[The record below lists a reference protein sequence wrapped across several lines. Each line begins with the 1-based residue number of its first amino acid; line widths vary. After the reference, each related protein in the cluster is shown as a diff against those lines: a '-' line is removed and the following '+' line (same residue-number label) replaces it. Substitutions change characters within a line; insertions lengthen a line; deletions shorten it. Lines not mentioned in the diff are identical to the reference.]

1 MNLARWLL
9 SISAVVSLAR
19 PAHAVAPGPEEA
31 ALLEGLVLEVREH
44 GPNRPWI
51 VAIQNHTEQRVNLV
65 KDSRLLSFEVRVP
78 GKRRPT
84 SCRLPSAMLP
94 SQAETERMRELG
106 PGEELRFRIDPRFY
120 CFDGDQGVLVP
131 GAMVEASY
139 GFPQKTRTSRM
150 PNGHKV
156 VERLP
161 SVPPYVAQFLPEEG
175 AQNESSAANDDA
187 ANDDA
192 ANGGATE
199 ADAEEREP
207 GPVAKTEPEPSSQTC
222 DTTPPPQARD
232 MEDGPAVAVPRPSD
246 EPPPAP
252 QPIPEDPDR
261 PGLTSV
267 RPVKLALGSDYSSW
281 EPKTEAEDLNQGL
294 KLEVVKGSD
303 SLTARGAEVTVR
315 VTNEG
320 ARSQR
325 LFIRR
330 QLITYY
336 LLGPEGLS
344 VCSTDEGEHA
354 PDEQSFTTL
363 APGHHIQLVTRLVEF
378 CPDSIIDRPGFYLV
392 GAELRASADSNEPG
406 VDAFEGTLYTTR
418 GKIVRIQK
426 GDQPFVDRNV
436 PRHVLLFSSG
446 GHLVRDTHDE
456 PAAPPAANDD
466 EGAAEAPE
474 QEEPDVFDAP
484 VESTDDN

>member
-1 MNLARWLL
+1 
-9 SISAVVSLAR
+9 
-19 PAHAVAPGPEEA
+19 
-31 ALLEGLVLEVREH
+31 VLEVREQ
-44 GPNRPWI
+44 GPNRPWV

-78 GKRRPT
+78 GKRKPT

-94 SQAETERMRELG
+94 SQAETERMKELG

-120 CFDGDQGVLVP
+120 CFDGDHGVLVP

-161 SVPPYVAQFLPEEG
+161 SVPPYVAQFLPEG
-175 AQNESSAANDDA
+175 AGEDASSATDDA
-187 ANDDA
+187 APQ
-192 ANGGATE
+192 
-199 ADAEEREP
+199 ADAEAREP
-207 GPVAKTEPEPSSQTC
+207 GPVAKTEPKPSSQTC
-222 DTTPPPQARD
+222 DTTPTPDADD
-232 MEDGPAVAVPRPSD
+232 MDGGPAVTVPRPSD

-252 QPIPEDPDR
+252 EPIPEDPDR
-261 PGLTSV
+261 PGLSSV

-281 EPKTEAEDLNQGL
+281 EPKTAEEDVDQGL
-294 KLEVVKGSD
+294 RLEVVKGSD

-320 ARSQR
+320 PRSQR

-392 GAELRASADSNEPG
+392 GAELRASGDSNEPG
-406 VDAFEGTLYTTR
+406 VDAFAGTLYTTR

-446 GHLVRDTHDE
+446 GHLVRDTRNE
-456 PAAPPAANDD
+456 RVGPPAASDD

-484 VESTDDN
+484 VENTDGN